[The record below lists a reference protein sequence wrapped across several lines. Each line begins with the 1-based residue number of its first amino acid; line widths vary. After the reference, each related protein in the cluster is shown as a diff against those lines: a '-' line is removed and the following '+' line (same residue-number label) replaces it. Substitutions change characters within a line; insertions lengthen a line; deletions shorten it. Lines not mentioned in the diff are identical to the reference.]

1 MATFSSTGA
10 DDLILS
16 LEEVANLP
24 DSVKDDILNAQA
36 DVVVKAQKAKARS
49 YGVNKTGVL
58 ISSITKGKPKT
69 SKGVR
74 TLAVYPRG
82 TRKRGDKTVR
92 NAEIAF
98 VAEFGRRKQKA
109 RPFIRDANE
118 ESAAETTAAG
128 AAVYDKFLKSKNL

>member
-74 TLAVYPRG
+74 TLTVYPRG

-109 RPFIRDANE
+109 RPFIRDA
-118 ESAAETTAAG
+118 TTLT
-128 AAVYDKFLKSKNL
+128 D